1 MRKTIRPGGARA
13 DLVLV
18 CLLGLF
24 ASGDARLWA
33 AEPIRLQLQWQPQA
47 QFAGYMVAK
56 DRGFFAKAGLEDVQ
70 IQWATDGSRTL
81 ERLAS
86 GKTDFCTSWLSDGIV
101 ERADGKPVVLI
112 SQIILHSSMAL
123 VVRADSGIKKPADIT
138 GHRVGLWGGPFDIP
152 PTALFKKL
160 AVRPIAVPQSG
171 SMVPFLRG
179 AVDVASAMQYNEYH
193 ELLEAGMRPKEL
205 RVFLL
210 ADHGI
215 DFPEDGLYCTQ
226 TTRRDRPK
234 ICAAMVRA
242 IDRGWA
248 YALLHEDET
257 LDLVMKHCRE
267 ANVKT
272 NRNHQRWMLRA
283 MGRII
288 ETGRKRVELSEK
300 TYDSVTGILLGE
312 ELIPKIPAFDEFYQP
327 PSPENRSK

>member
-1 MRKTIRPGGARA
+1 MQECRRPVGLRA
-13 DLVLV
+13 WLVLI
-18 CLLGLF
+18 CLLGLI
-24 ASGDARLWA
+24 AVGGVRLTA

-47 QFAGYMVAK
+47 QFAGYITAK
-56 DRGFFAKAGLEDVQ
+56 DRGFFAKAGLDDVQ
-70 IQWATDGSRTL
+70 LQWATDGSRPL
-81 ERLAS
+81 ERLAQ
-86 GKTDFCTSWLSDGIV
+86 GKADFCTSWLSDGIV

-112 SQIILHSSMAL
+112 SQIIPHSSMTL
-123 VVRADSGIKKPADIT
+123 VVRADSDIKKPADMT
-138 GHRVGLWGGPFDIP
+138 GRRVGLWGGPFDIP
-152 PTALFKKL
+152 PTALFKKY
-160 AVRPIAVPQSG
+160 AVRPITVPQSS

-210 ADHGI
+210 ADYGI

-226 TTRRDRPK
+226 ATRRDRPK
-234 ICAAMVRA
+234 VCAAMVRA
-242 IDRGWA
+242 IDQGWA
-248 YALLHEDET
+248 YALSHEDET

-288 ETGRKRVELSEK
+288 ETGQKRVGLSEK

-312 ELIPKIPAFDEFYQP
+312 ALISTIPAFNEFYQP
-327 PSPENRSK
+327 PLPKN